1 MDYESLIGGLED
13 HITHLHD
20 MAYDIASAH
29 FKLIKDGEA
38 KRPGW
43 ENRSTLHLRC
53 EKKGNSIRIDWC
65 NVKWYGP
72 KGNRSKVRK
81 PISKPRGKHGYD
93 LEKIYAYAKDWEKQI
108 IEHTEKQ
115 MAVIRQEAS
124 HLVKALTYLRYAEMA
139 NAKRAE
145 ASSN

>member
-1 MDYESLIGGLED
+1 MSYEDLIAALENR
-13 HITHLHD
+13 ITTLHD

-38 KRPGW
+38 KMPGW

-53 EKKGNSIRIDWC
+53 AKKGNSIRIDWC

-72 KGNRSKVRK
+72 KGSRSMMRK
-81 PISKPRGKHGYD
+81 PIPKPRGKHEYALGK
-93 LEKIYAYAKDWEKQI
+93 LYAYAKDWEKPL
-108 IEHTEKQ
+108 IEDTEKQ

-145 ASSN
+145 GSSN